1 MNKIYQQDLETF
13 FDFYEQAH
21 ICPYYFC
28 SKPKIHQII
37 TDYINKTPIKN
48 DLDFVYFFR
57 YMLKHLV
64 GPLDSHSM
72 IRTRNEYE
80 KLPLQITSYN
90 SLFAV
95 TATSEQCTNCLDKVV
110 TKINSI
116 DLNRLAQESKN
127 VINYSTNGYLEL
139 ETDRFLSHY
148 DPLRTL
154 PSIDSETTQILYT
167 FSDGDELKVTISEP
181 GFIDQ
186 TRPTNYQLDLD
197 NHHLSLRY
205 SACQEEYPNQMQE
218 VVEQI
223 KDLIPRHNVN
233 LFTLDL
239 RGNLGGDDRIVQ
251 PLIDY
256 LETQPNLEKQV
267 FVDRAVQS
275 AALFALNDMIK
286 LDAKVF
292 GTAIGSSLNHIGNNR
307 RLELPSSR
315 FLTIVATRY
324 FYLDEQDNFVTIRT
338 PEDFKNLNKEYI
350 TPKYIHLD
358 GTIPHQNSE
367 NLL

>member
-1 MNKIYQQDLETF
+1 MNQIHQQDLEAF
-13 FDFYEQAH
+13 FNFYEQTH

-28 SKPKIHQII
+28 GKPEVRQII
-37 TDYINKTPIKN
+37 ADYINKTPIEN

-57 YMLKHLV
+57 YMLKRLI

-72 IRTRNEYE
+72 IRTHNEYE
-80 KLPLQITSYN
+80 RLPLQITSHN

-95 TATSEQCTNCLDKVV
+95 TATSEQYTNYLNKVV
-110 TKINSI
+110 TKINNI

-127 VINYSTNGYLEL
+127 VISYSTDGYLEL

-154 PSIDSETTQILYT
+154 PSIDSGTTQIVYT
-167 FSDGDELKVTISEP
+167 FSDGNELKVEIGEP
-181 GFIDQ
+181 SFIDQ
-186 TRPTNYQLDLD
+186 AKPANYQLDLD
-197 NHHLSLRY
+197 NGHLLLHY
-205 SACQEEYPNQMQE
+205 TACQEEYPNQMQE

-223 KDLIPRHNVN
+223 RNLIPHHNVN
-233 LFTLDL
+233 CFILDL
-239 RGNLGGDDRIVQ
+239 RGNMGGNDRIIQ
-251 PLIDY
+251 PLIGY
-256 LETQPNLEKQV
+256 LKTQPNLEKQV

-275 AALFALNDMIK
+275 AALFALNGMTK
-286 LDAKVF
+286 LGAKVF
-292 GTAIGSSLNHIGNNR
+292 DTAIGSSLNHIGNNR
-307 RLELPSSR
+307 RLELPSGR

-324 FYLDEQDNFVTIRT
+324 FYLDEQNNFVTVRT
-338 PEDFKNLNKEYI
+338 QKDFQNLNPKYI

-358 GTIPHQNSE
+358 GIIPHQNSK

>member
-1 MNKIYQQDLETF
+1 MNKIYQQDLEAF
-13 FDFYEQAH
+13 FDFYEQTH
-21 ICPYYFC
+21 ICPYYFY
-28 SKPKIHQII
+28 SKPEIRQII
-37 TDYINKTPIKN
+37 TDYTNKTPVQN

-80 KLPLQITSYN
+80 RLPLQITSHN
-90 SLFAV
+90 SLFTV
-95 TATSEQCTNCLDKVV
+95 TATSEQYTNYLNKIV
-110 TKINSI
+110 TKINNI
-116 DLNRLAQESKN
+116 DLNRLVQESKN
-127 VINYSTNGYLEL
+127 VISYSTNGYLEL
-139 ETDRFLSHY
+139 ETNRLLSHY

-167 FSDGDELKVTISEP
+167 FSDGNELKITIGES

-186 TRPTNYQLDLD
+186 AEPPNYQLDLD
-197 NHHLSLRY
+197 NHHLLLHY
-205 SACQEEYPNQMQE
+205 SACQEDYPGQMQE
-218 VVEQI
+218 TIEQI

-233 LFTLDL
+233 CFILDL
-239 RGNLGGDDRIVQ
+239 RGNMGGDDRIIR

-256 LETQPNLEKQV
+256 LKTQPSLEKQV

-286 LDAKVF
+286 LGAKVF
-292 GTAIGSSLNHIGNNR
+292 GTATGSSLNHIGNNR
-307 RLELPSSR
+307 CLELPSGR

-324 FYLDEQDNFVTIRT
+324 FYLDEQDNFVTVRT
-338 PEDFKNLNKEYI
+338 PEDFKNLDPKYI

>member
-1 MNKIYQQDLETF
+1 MDKIYQQDLETF

-28 SKPKIHQII
+28 SKPKIRQII
-37 TDYINKTPIKN
+37 TDYINKTPVQN

-95 TATSEQCTNCLDKVV
+95 TATSEQYTNYLNKVV
-110 TKINSI
+110 TKINGI
-116 DLNRLAQESKN
+116 NLRQLAEKSKDA
-127 VINYSTNGYLEL
+127 ISYSTDGYLEL

-167 FSDGDELKVTISEP
+167 FSDGDELKVTIGEP
-181 GFIDQ
+181 GFINQ

-205 SACQEEYPNQMQE
+205 SACQEDHPGQMQE
-218 VVEQI
+218 TVKRV
-223 KDLIPRHNVN
+223 KDLIPHHNIDC
-233 LFTLDL
+233 FILDL
-239 RGNLGGDDRIVQ
+239 RGNMGGDDRIIR
-251 PLIDY
+251 PLINY
-256 LETQPNLEKQV
+256 LKTQPSLEKQV

-275 AALFALNDMIK
+275 AALFALNDMTK
-286 LDAKVF
+286 LDAKIF

-307 RLELPSSR
+307 RLELPSGH

-324 FYLDEQDNFVTIRT
+324 FYLDEQDNFVTVRT
-338 PEDFKNLNKEYI
+338 PKGFKDLDPKYI

-358 GTIPHQNSE
+358 GTIPHQNSK

>member
-1 MNKIYQQDLETF
+1 MDKICQQDLEAF

-28 SKPKIHQII
+28 SKPEVRQII
-37 TDYINKTPIKN
+37 ADYINKTPVEN

-57 YMLKHLV
+57 YMLKRLV

-80 KLPLQITSYN
+80 RLPLQITSHN

-95 TATSEQCTNCLDKVV
+95 TAASEQYTNYLNKVV
-110 TKINSI
+110 TKINNI
-116 DLNRLAQESKN
+116 DLNHLAQESKN
-127 VINYSTNGYLEL
+127 VISYSTNGYLEL

-167 FSDGDELKVTISEP
+167 FSDGDKLKAVIGEP

-186 TRPTNYQLDLD
+186 VKPVNYQLDLD
-197 NHHLSLRY
+197 NHHLLLHY

-223 KDLIPRHNVN
+223 RNLIPHRNVN

-239 RGNLGGDDRIVQ
+239 RGNLGGDDRVIR

-256 LETQPNLEKQV
+256 LKTQPNLEKQV

-275 AALFALNDMIK
+275 ATLFALNDMTK

-307 RLELPSSR
+307 RLELPSGR

-324 FYLDEQDNFVTIRT
+324 FHLDEQDDFVTIHT
-338 PEDFKNLNKEYI
+338 PEDFKNLDKKYI

-358 GTIPHQNSE
+358 STIPHQNSK